1 MALVPDVTL
10 QFMAHDAHVGQHALH
25 AATGRILIVIH
36 QVGIEQAVVDARTR
50 LGRDGQD
57 GSEVAKIL
65 PTRPANPR

>member
-1 MALVPDVTL
+1 MASVPDVTL
-10 QFMAHDAHVGQHALH
+10 QFMANDAHVGQHALH

-57 GSEVAKIL
+57 AIL
-65 PTRPANPR
+65 